1 MKNIS
6 NLFQLTEKDKDQY
19 KKLIDKIDLDTS
31 DDVIGMLNTKV
42 DRLIASDQLNDIEVD
57 LIKNVSVLVSI
68 YQTYPDLTDSIR
80 KRILFAISY
89 FCDEDDD
96 IPDIVP
102 EIGYLDDAVIARWV
116 IESISKDLPEVSIAS
131 VSYTHL
137 TLPTILL
144 V

>member
-31 DDVIGMLNTKV
+31 DDVISMLNTKL
-42 DRLIASDQLNDIEVD
+42 DRLIAAGQLNDIEVD

-116 IESISKDLPEVSIAS
+116 IESISKDLPEVSIA
-131 VSYTHL
+131 
-137 TLPTILL
+137 
-144 V
+144 

>member
-19 KKLIDKIDLDTS
+19 KKLIDKIDLDSS
-31 DDVIGMLNTKV
+31 DDVISMLNAKL
-42 DRLIASDQLNDIEVD
+42 DRLIASEQLNDIEVD

-89 FCDEDDD
+89 FCDENDD

-116 IESISKDLPEVSIAS
+116 IESISKDLPEVSIA
-131 VSYTHL
+131 
-137 TLPTILL
+137 
-144 V
+144 

>member
-42 DRLIASDQLNDIEVD
+42 DRLISSDQLNDIEVD

-116 IESISKDLPEVSIAS
+116 IDSISKDLPEVSIA
-131 VSYTHL
+131 
-137 TLPTILL
+137 
-144 V
+144 

>member
-31 DDVIGMLNTKV
+31 DDVIGMLNNKV
-42 DRLIASDQLNDIEVD
+42 DRLIASDQLNDIEVN

-116 IESISKDLPEVSIAS
+116 IDSISKDLPEVSIA
-131 VSYTHL
+131 
-137 TLPTILL
+137 
-144 V
+144 

>member
-31 DDVIGMLNTKV
+31 DDVISMLNAKL

-89 FCDEDDD
+89 FCDENDD

-116 IESISKDLPEVSIAS
+116 IESISKDLPEVSIA
-131 VSYTHL
+131 
-137 TLPTILL
+137 
-144 V
+144 

>member
-31 DDVIGMLNTKV
+31 DDVIGMLNTKI

-89 FCDEDDD
+89 FCDENDD

-102 EIGYLDDAVIARWV
+102 EIGYLDDAVVASWI
-116 IESISKDLPEVSIAS
+116 IESISKDLPEVSIA
-131 VSYTHL
+131 
-137 TLPTILL
+137 
-144 V
+144 

>member
-19 KKLIDKIDLDTS
+19 KKLIDKIDLDSS
-31 DDVIGMLNTKV
+31 DDVISMLNAKL
-42 DRLIASDQLNDIEVD
+42 DRLIASEQLNDIEVD

-89 FCDEDDD
+89 FCDENDD

-102 EIGYLDDAVIARWV
+102 EIGYLDDVVIARWV
-116 IESISKDLPEVSIAS
+116 IESISKDLPEVSIA
-131 VSYTHL
+131 
-137 TLPTILL
+137 
-144 V
+144 